1 MLRQSAEVVAAV
13 PIFISSPLYR
23 RWHLRWGA
31 TDEEVAEPMPG
42 DELVPVAHF
51 VATRAVTI
59 CAPPSA
65 VWPWIMQVGFGRAGF
80 YSYDLLDNLGRP
92 SAEDLHMEWQQAH
105 VGDLA
110 APMTNPPT
118 TDTSFS
124 VHDVKS
130 TEYVVWSKPGS
141 TWVWMLKP
149 LDATRTRLVTRIRQ
163 RYVPRPATVVTIIL
177 SEFGDF
183 AMMRKMLLGIK
194 RRAERYPAPS
204 GPGSSG
210 VPTSPVPES
219 GLRQSGVDAP
229 AGIQVRVRKPILR
242 SCNWPAMV
250 RTSLTDRLRSS
261 STSSGRRAVL
271 LGSRRSRLGC
281 HALGRHLVG
290 PGRLS
295 GERAWHHRFAG

>member
-51 VATRAVTI
+51 VVTRAITI

-229 AGIQVRVRKPILR
+229 A
-242 SCNWPAMV
+242 V
-250 RTSLTDRLRSS
+250 RTPGGHRRFRETEVRALLAGEPVMPRSLP
-261 STSSGRRAVL
+261 AEP
-271 LGSRRSRLGC
+271 
-281 HALGRHLVG
+281 AG
-290 PGRLS
+290 PDQVTPESVAPKPRTPAAEQNSAATG
-295 GERAWHHRFAG
+295 

>member
-1 MLRQSAEVVAAV
+1 M
-13 PIFISSPLYR
+13 
-23 RWHLRWGA
+23 
-31 TDEEVAEPMPG
+31 
-42 DELVPVAHF
+42 
-51 VATRAVTI
+51 
-59 CAPPSA
+59 
-65 VWPWIMQVGFGRAGF
+65 
-80 YSYDLLDNLGRP
+80 
-92 SAEDLHMEWQQAH
+92 
-105 VGDLA
+105 
-110 APMTNPPT
+110 
-118 TDTSFS
+118 
-124 VHDVKS
+124 KS

-229 AGIQVRVRKPILR
+229 A
-242 SCNWPAMV
+242 V
-250 RTSLTDRLRSS
+250 RTPGGHRRFRSPQMMPYEVSPSYADLTGSLRA
-261 STSSGRRAVL
+261 RRKVA
-271 LGSRRSRLGC
+271 
-281 HALGRHLVG
+281 
-290 PGRLS
+290 
-295 GERAWHHRFAG
+295 